1 MERPSLNEIQE
12 FLRNKG
18 KKGEMTITLLG
29 KLEPFMQAIQTEVG
43 WELLRDDIARYEEL
57 LMKMESETATQQELA
72 EFRYL
77 KIRTTRVAERVN
89 RYVNSLRE
97 IKGSLTKQ

>member
-18 KKGEMTITLLG
+18 KKGEMAITLLS
-29 KLEPFMQAIQTEVG
+29 KLEPFMQSIQTEVG

-57 LMKMESETATQQELA
+57 LIKMESETATQQELA

-77 KIRTTRVAERVN
+77 KARVIKVTERIN
-89 RYVNSLRE
+89 RYINSLKE
-97 IKGSLTKQ
+97 IKNG

>member
-18 KKGEMTITLLG
+18 KKGEMAITLLG

-77 KIRTTRVAERVN
+77 KIRTTRIAERVN
-89 RYVNSLRE
+89 RYVNSLKE
-97 IKGSLTKQ
+97 IKDGKTK